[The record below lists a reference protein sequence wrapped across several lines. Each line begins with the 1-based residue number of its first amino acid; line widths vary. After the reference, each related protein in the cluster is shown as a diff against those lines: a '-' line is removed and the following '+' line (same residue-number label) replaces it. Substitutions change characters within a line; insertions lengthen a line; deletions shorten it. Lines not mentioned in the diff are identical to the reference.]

1 MAIQSRDPCQQGDA
15 SATVLSR
22 QKTDEKPSGAFVDGG
37 HEAVDPA
44 VLPSQGTLRMLL
56 AGRALAGVEEL
67 LGILLCHTTLPPC
80 GDSREGQ
87 GHCSQDMGEVILGQL
102 LRSRSKITFQK
113 SIVLPY
119 CHYGKFG
126 SDFQCPAEVSRP
138 RSVPSREGAATLGR
152 LRGPGLGARWHF
164 GGRRRHQALASDHP
178 PRHRR
183 TPSR

>member
-1 MAIQSRDPCQQGDA
+1 MVSRKNA
-15 SATVLSR
+15 ATVR
-22 QKTDEKPSGAFVDGG
+22 FD
-37 HEAVDPA
+37 
-44 VLPSQGTLRMLL
+44 LRF
-56 AGRALAGVEEL
+56 
-67 LGILLCHTTLPPC
+67 TTLFL
-80 GDSREGQ
+80 DLLNFLS
-87 GHCSQDMGEVILGQL
+87 ILSI
-102 LRSRSKITFQK
+102 RSRSKITFQK

-164 GGRRRHQALASDHP
+164 GGRRRHQALASDNP

>member
-1 MAIQSRDPCQQGDA
+1 M
-15 SATVLSR
+15 
-22 QKTDEKPSGAFVDGG
+22 EKMEEIAMDLVV
-37 HEAVDPA
+37 A
-44 VLPSQGTLRMLL
+44 
-56 AGRALAGVEEL
+56 EL
-67 LGILLCHTTLPPC
+67 LWGLL
-80 GDSREGQ
+80 
-87 GHCSQDMGEVILGQL
+87 EVACQL
-102 LRSRSKITFQK
+102 AHVVDVRIRSKITFQK